1 MKTIFTGSVKFF
13 DLTFYYINF
22 RNFSSDASQS
32 GIDIVPPPPRWGGG
46 LHVLEGHEVIKSY
59 SNTDTM
65 RADILKENKGK
76 TGIWINKENGKSN
89 IGSAVDLNIRFRSHF
104 SISFLMNPRNN
115 NMKISRALLKYG
127 YSKFSLEILE

>member
-32 GIDIVPPPPRWGGG
+32 GIDIVP
-46 LHVLEGHEVIKSY
+46 IKSY

-76 TGIWINKENGKSN
+76 TGIYRWINKENGKSY

-127 YSKFSLEILE
+127 YSK